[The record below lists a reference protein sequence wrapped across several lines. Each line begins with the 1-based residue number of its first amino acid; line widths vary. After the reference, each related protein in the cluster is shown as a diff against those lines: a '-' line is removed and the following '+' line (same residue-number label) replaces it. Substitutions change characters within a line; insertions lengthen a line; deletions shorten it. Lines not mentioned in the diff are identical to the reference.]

1 MINTQQDGHVVVR
14 TPEGGLTL
22 STADEQLYLAD
33 RLRCHNRPCGIHD
46 IDISPSREFLATG
59 GSNTNDVAVYRLPS
73 IDPYCV
79 GRVRIHVCVSICFL
93 LYCESC
99 DFRGTRTGYS
109 LFRGWMITCLYRAP
123 ETVPLD
129 CGVPVSCQTRAAKD
143 VVILSRC
150 RLTNLVYEL
159 RHRF

>member
-109 LFRGWMITCLYRAP
+109 LFRGWMITCLYR
-123 ETVPLD
+123 V
-129 CGVPVSCQTRAAKD
+129 GVGVAFYEG
-143 VVILSRC
+143 SR
-150 RLTNLVYEL
+150 
-159 RHRF
+159 